1 MICRFCGMTV
11 ERDLL
16 HVLTC
21 DGRQGRVEFEAAI
34 EARAMAEEPPVLDR
48 AGTHRAAERGIA
60 QAEAHAPDEYLALL
74 QCAIYEIARVQPSLT
89 SDDVWARVGV
99 HQMHTGNPSA
109 LGAAFRLASRAGWI
123 RRGDGRS
130 DSIRPATHGRP
141 LREWKSLIYIQS
153 DDGRTPTRPLRSHT

>member
-21 DGRQGRVEFEAAI
+21 DGRQGAVEAEAA
-34 EARAMAEEPPVLDR
+34 AEPVLDR
-48 AGTHRAAERGIA
+48 TRTRAAAARA

-74 QCAIYEIARVQPSLT
+74 QYAIYEIARSQPSLT
-89 SDDVWARVGV
+89 SDDVWAKVGV

-123 RRGDGRS
+123 RRGNDRT

-141 LREWKSLIYIQS
+141 LRQWHSLICVASQ
-153 DDGRTPTRPLRSHT
+153 RPA